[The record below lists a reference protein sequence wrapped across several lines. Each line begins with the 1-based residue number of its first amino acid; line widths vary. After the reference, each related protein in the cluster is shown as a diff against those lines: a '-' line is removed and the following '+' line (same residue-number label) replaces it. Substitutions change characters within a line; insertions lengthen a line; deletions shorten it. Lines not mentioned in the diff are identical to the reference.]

1 MWTLIMEMLTSLKKE
16 KEVVDSVLDMY
27 QGCGGQCVLD
37 GTDVAFRIPQLLVH
51 STENN
56 VYQVSNFCPSC

>member
-16 KEVVDSVLDMY
+16 KEVVDSVLDMC
-27 QGCGGQCVLD
+27 QGCGGQCILD

-51 STENN
+51 SVESD
-56 VYQVSNFCPSC
+56 VHHVSNFRPSC